1 MFETSTS
8 TYAGDFS
15 NSNEFNS
22 VAAPYNPYARAQQ
35 QQPQQ
40 LYTQQQ
46 QQHDDDGLSFVD
58 LFDTRG
64 RATDLLSSYVV
75 EVSLPVPACLVRV
88 RRVRCVLRAVLTS
101 FLALL

>member
-15 NSNEFNS
+15 NEFNS
-22 VAAPYNPYARAQQ
+22 VAPYNPYARAQQ

-46 QQHDDDGLSFVD
+46 QQHDDYDGLSFVD

>member
-46 QQHDDDGLSFVD
+46 QQQQQQHDDDGLSFVD

-75 EVSLPVPACLVRV
+75 EVSLPVPACVM
-88 RRVRCVLRAVLTS
+88 CARAAC
-101 FLALL
+101 ALCAVY

>member
-46 QQHDDDGLSFVD
+46 QQQHDDYDGLGFVD

-75 EVSLPVPACLVRV
+75 EVSLPVPACVAPRAACALCC
-88 RRVRCVLRAVLTS
+88 VRC
-101 FLALL
+101 